1 MPPASFRA
9 TVPADLDGQRLDKVA
24 VALLGASVSRSRLS
38 SWIRDGRLTVDG
50 ETLQKPGLLVLQG
63 QELVLAPPN
72 LEIPEPG
79 SALEPGILYEDEH
92 LAVLDKPA
100 GLPMHGNSPGDAQ
113 MSVANWMMAR
123 YGKNLPIGQ
132 GAERPGIV
140 HRLDRGTS
148 GACVVAFDR
157 QVFEDL
163 QEQFAE
169 RSVEKEYHALCYG
182 NPRFQGDWID
192 ARLQADPKHPQ
203 QVRTTSRQDP
213 STRDAMTWWEQME
226 AFDGFVLMRVKP
238 KTGRKHQIRVHLTSI
253 GCPIVGDPFYRAR
266 NYGLGMLPD
275 SCPEVERTLLHAAVI
290 DFEHPVDGGRLRIQS
305 EHPHVMRDVL
315 AVLRKER
322 PQQVEPKKRV

>member
-50 ETLQKPGLLVLQG
+50 EALDKPGMVVSQG
-63 QELVLAPPN
+63 QELVLAPPS

-100 GLPMHGNSPGDAQ
+100 GLPMHGNSLGDAQ

-123 YGKNLPIGQ
+123 YGDGLPIGQ

-148 GACVVAFDR
+148 GACVVAFTKKA
-157 QVFEDL
+157 FEDL

-169 RSVEKEYHALCYG
+169 RSVEKEYHAVCYG
-182 NPRFQGDWID
+182 TPRFQGDWID
-192 ARLQADPKHPQ
+192 ARLQADQKHPQ
-203 QVRTTSRQDP
+203 QVRTTSGTDR
-213 STRDAMTWWEQME
+213 STRDALTWWEQIE
-226 AFDGFVLMRVKP
+226 AFDGFVFLRVKP

-253 GCPIVGDPFYRAR
+253 DCPIVGDPYYRAR
-266 NYGLGMLPD
+266 NFGIGMLPE
-275 SCPEVERTLLHAAVI
+275 SSPKVERTLLHAAI
-290 DFEHPVDGGRLRIQS
+290 LDFEHPVNGGRMRIQS
-305 EHPHVMRDVL
+305 DHPPVMKEVL
-315 AVLRKER
+315 ECLRRER
-322 PQQVEPKKRV
+322 PVPLEK